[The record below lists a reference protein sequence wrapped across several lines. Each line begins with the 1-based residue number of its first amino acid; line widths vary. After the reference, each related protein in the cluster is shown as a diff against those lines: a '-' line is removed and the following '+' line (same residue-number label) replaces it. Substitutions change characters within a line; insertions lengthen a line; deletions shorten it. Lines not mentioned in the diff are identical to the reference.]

1 MTNDLDNDNFLKSQD
16 ANILVRLYLNYL
28 GKDGDR
34 SSVRAL
40 LDKRAL
46 SPEVKEIVLKVCP
59 KISYDDFKKFFL
71 GAGYAE
77 FFSYDDS
84 DDGYDFFMPNAN
96 LLEAACDYSP
106 KHTKTNP
113 DLYKKVFG
121 LLKAKAGETVA
132 NFYGDPR
139 EFFSAAARLPVS
151 IHAVSFC
158 ATKTEWLS
166 YNLLND
172 VYGTSYKAARLIP
185 SDLKNPNEKIE
196 RRFSKIYAFP
206 PIYQAPVEGSPRS
219 SWDYINMER
228 TKSDKTEFY
237 IQRALDCLEDGGR
250 AVILVSNAL
259 FSRNYKALRKKI
271 VEEKILSQVIHLP
284 QKAITPKDVSA
295 SLLVFEKSA
304 ALLGIKFIDE
314 RNKDKREIF
323 VPYEHVKENNCEL
336 NAAFY
341 KNERTDKKTFTLG
354 EEAVIMKS
362 APSASKVRFAEE
374 NGPAKKIIGRYLRIS
389 DIGDGR
395 VQNTMRPI
403 VGVADG
409 CKLDPLEPKD
419 IVLAKVIPL
428 KIALVPAGEKLFPA
442 ESLFIVR
449 IKPGSELK
457 ASYLK
462 SFLES
467 QAGQE
472 RLEKIATGG
481 RMKTLSKTA
490 LETFEIPF
498 MPQSEQKEFEAK
510 YMALERRLLS
520 LDKQIEDLRAE
531 QKNLT
536 LPI

>member
-1 MTNDLDNDNFLKSQD
+1 MTNDLDNDSFFKSQD
-16 ANILVRLYLNYL
+16 ANMLVRLYLNYL

-77 FFSYDDS
+77 CFSFDDS
-84 DDGYDFFMPNAN
+84 DDGYDFFMPNTN
-96 LLEAACDYSP
+96 LFEAACDSP
-106 KHTKTNP
+106 KYTKTNP

-172 VYGTSYKAARLIP
+172 VYGTSNKAARLIS
-185 SDLKNPNEKIE
+185 SDLKNPKEKIE

-219 SWDYINMER
+219 DWDYLNMER
-228 TKSDKTEFY
+228 SKNDKTEFY
-237 IQRALDCLEDGGR
+237 IQRALDCLEEGGR
-250 AVILVSNAL
+250 AVVLVSNAL
-259 FSRNYKALRKKI
+259 FSRNYKALHRKFIEQKN
-271 VEEKILSQVIHLP
+271 LSQVIHLP
-284 QKAITPKDVSA
+284 LKSITPKDVSA
-295 SLLVFEKSA
+295 SLLVFEKRA
-304 ALLGIKFIDE
+304 DLLGIKFIDE
-314 RNKDKREIF
+314 RNKDKREIY
-323 VPYEHVKENNCEL
+323 VPYELIQENNCEL

-341 KNERTDKKTFTLG
+341 KDEKASKKAFMLG
-354 EEAVIMKS
+354 EEALIAKS
-362 APSASKVRFAEE
+362 APSASKVIFAEGK
-374 NGPAKKIIGRYLRIS
+374 NAAKKVIGRYLRIS

-403 VGVADG
+403 VGVAEG
-409 CKLDPLEPKD
+409 CKFDPLEPKD
-419 IVLAKVIPL
+419 IVLAKVIPI
-428 KIALVPAGEKLFPA
+428 KIALVPSGEKIFPA

-449 IKPGSELK
+449 IKPGSRLNPC
-457 ASYLK
+457 YLK

-472 RLEKIATGG
+472 SLEKIATGG
-481 RMKTLSKTA
+481 RMKTLSKGA
-490 LETFEIPF
+490 LETLEIPF

-510 YMALERRLLS
+510 YMALEKRLLNF
-520 LDKQIEDLRAE
+520 DKQIEDLRAA
-531 QKNLT
+531 QKNL
-536 LPI
+536 L

>member
-16 ANILVRLYLNYL
+16 ANMLVRLYLNYL

-46 SPEVKEIVLKVCP
+46 SPEVKEIVLKICP

-71 GAGYAE
+71 GTGYAE
-77 FFSYDDS
+77 FFSDDDS
-84 DDGYDFFMPNAN
+84 DDGYDFFMPNTN
-96 LLEAACDYSP
+96 LFEAACDSP
-106 KHTKTNP
+106 KYTKTNL

-121 LLKAKAGETVA
+121 LLKAKDGETIA

-139 EFFSAAARLPVS
+139 EFSIAAERLS
-151 IHAVSFC
+151 KHIRSVSFY
-158 ATKTEWLS
+158 ADKYEWLS

-172 VYGTSYKAARLIP
+172 DYDFSKNTFFTTA
-185 SDLKNPNEKIE
+185 DLKNPKEKIE
-196 RRFSKIYAFP
+196 QRFSKIYAFP
-206 PIYQAPVEGSPRS
+206 PIYQAPVEGSPRA

-228 TKSDKTEFY
+228 TKSDNTEFY

-304 ALLGIKFIDE
+304 ALLGIKFVDE

-323 VPYEHVKENNCEL
+323 VPYEHIKENNCEL

-341 KNERTDKKTFTLG
+341 KNERADKKTFTLG

-374 NGPAKKIIGRYLRIS
+374 NGPAKKFIGRYLRIS

-403 VGVADG
+403 IGVADG

-472 RLEKIATGG
+472 SLEKIATGG
-481 RMKTLSKTA
+481 RMKTLSKSA
-490 LETFEIPF
+490 LETLEIPF

-510 YMALERRLLS
+510 YMALERRLLN
-520 LDKQIEDLRAE
+520 LDKQIEEIRAE

-536 LPI
+536 IPHRS